1 MKKLIPDRHPNRD
14 FFIADILDVVPKDDL
29 GSMEHPLF
37 SLSKRPDTATR
48 LYEHKGNS
56 IKISPSAEGLAT
68 IWDKDVLIYCISQ
81 LIEGINRGRE
91 PNRTLHIRAHDL
103 LISTNRHT
111 GGTDY
116 DRLHKAFERLRG
128 TTITTDIKTNGE
140 RVRSGF
146 GMIDE
151 WNIVEKSADDERMVA
166 VTVTLSRWLYSAVMG
181 KEVLSIDRNYFRL
194 RGGLERRLY
203 EIARKHCGNQSR
215 WAIGLNLLH
224 KKTGSRSPVRPFKH
238 ELRKIVSSD
247 HLPGYRMTFDDDKNQ
262 LVFYNRKGSKAAK
275 AQFDDQMKTLFKPS
289 NRTEKQSELDF

>member
-37 SLSKRPDTATR
+37 SLSKRPDTISR
-48 LYEHKGNS
+48 LYEHNGNS
-56 IKISPSAEGLAT
+56 IKITPSADGMAT

-81 LIEGINRGRE
+81 LIEGINRGRA
-91 PNRTLHIRAHDL
+91 PSRTLHIRAHDL
-103 LISTNRHT
+103 LVSTNRHT
-111 GGTDY
+111 GGSDY
-116 DRLHKAFERLRG
+116 DRLQKAFERLRG

-151 WNIVEKSADDERMVA
+151 WNIVEKSANDERMVA

-181 KEVLSIDRNYFRL
+181 KEVLSIDRDYFRL

-203 EIARKHCGNQSR
+203 EIARKHCGNQAR
-215 WAIGLNLLH
+215 WSVGLNLLH
-224 KKTGSRSPVRPFKH
+224 KKTGSRSPPSLQARIT
-238 ELRKIVSSD
+238 E
-247 HLPGYRMTFDDDKNQ
+247 
-262 LVFYNRKGSKAAK
+262 NR
-275 AQFDDQMKTLFKPS
+275 Q
-289 NRTEKQSELDF
+289 